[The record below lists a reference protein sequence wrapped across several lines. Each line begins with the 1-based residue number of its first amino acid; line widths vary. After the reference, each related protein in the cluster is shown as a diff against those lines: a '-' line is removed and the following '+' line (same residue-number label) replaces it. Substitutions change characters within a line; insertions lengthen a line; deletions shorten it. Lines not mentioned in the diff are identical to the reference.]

1 MVRPHVRQNRH
12 VRITAKVD
20 YAVRAMVVL
29 ASRRSQ
35 APVAADTIAKDQQIP
50 LAFLI
55 KILVDL
61 RTAGLVIS
69 RRGASGG
76 HLLARD
82 PAAVSIADVIR
93 AAEGPLAD
101 VRGTP
106 PEDISYPGAS
116 APLRD
121 VWLATR
127 VALREVLEETTIAD
141 VVNGSLP
148 PHVTSALARPGADR
162 RR

>member
-1 MVRPHVRQNRH
+1 CACSHSSVTADAGQTKRTCLLKFWPCACAQNLRRAVGQNRV

-29 ASRRSQ
+29 ASRRSD
-35 APVAADTIAKDQQIP
+35 APIAADAIAQDQQIP

-76 HLLARD
+76 HLL
-82 PAAVSIADVIR
+82 
-93 AAEGPLAD
+93 
-101 VRGTP
+101 
-106 PEDISYPGAS
+106 
-116 APLRD
+116 
-121 VWLATR
+121 
-127 VALREVLEETTIAD
+127 
-141 VVNGSLP
+141 
-148 PHVTSALARPGADR
+148 
-162 RR
+162 